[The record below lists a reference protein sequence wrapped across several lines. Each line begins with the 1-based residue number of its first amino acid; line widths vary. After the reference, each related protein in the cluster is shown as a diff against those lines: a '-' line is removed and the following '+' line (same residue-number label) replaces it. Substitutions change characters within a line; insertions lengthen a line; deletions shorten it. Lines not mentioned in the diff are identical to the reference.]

1 MSEHSKS
8 KACHA
13 ILITLLLLG
22 TKPLLAQYAPPRP
35 TPPSPPFAGE
45 VTVTATGVETEID
58 EAPTAVTVI
67 TRDEIDD
74 AQDGS
79 VAEMLRRVPGLTVLS
94 SGNQGKV
101 TSIFTRGT
109 GSNQTLVMLDGVRL
123 NSPYFG
129 GFDWSRLS
137 TAGLQQVEAA
147 RGPYSAL
154 WGADAVGGVINLI
167 PARSRDGFNGRFF
180 GEGGSDGWQ
189 RLEADVGWG
198 SKAFDISASGF
209 DRQSDG
215 TSENSD
221 FSTRQLL
228 VTAGWSFG
236 ERGSRIGVV
245 VQDLEGETGIPY
257 ATPGSPTPDRRQ
269 ESQQTLVAFP
279 INVFFSQSWN
289 VELTAASID
298 GTFDFSDPDDPF
310 FSYSST
316 ETTSTQARLA
326 SNHRFAKHIFS
337 WGGEWREDEV
347 SDASNFGTSLDGEKT
362 EVTSVF
368 LQDVWKMSQAWR
380 LLVGVRWDD
389 SDPWGS
395 ETSPRADLG
404 WKISDT
410 TELRAGYGE
419 AFRPPSLGELY
430 FPFSGHPDL
439 VPETSKSTDLGLTY
453 TTRERSSK
461 WQVTAF
467 STDLENLI
475 EYDFAS
481 GANANIGSATIRGAE
496 MSWDYPLGRRGAS
509 FVQATYLD
517 TEDGLG
523 QPLLRRPE
531 WSGSWTLHGAFSKH
545 LNGDITVVYVGSR
558 ADVDPVTFERTTAG
572 SYTTASIALAY
583 SLWDGVE
590 ITGRVLNVADSDY
603 QEVLGYPAPGR
614 QFMVG
619 LRLGV
624 DTAARWQGR
633 P

>member
-1 MSEHSKS
+1 MSEKP
-8 KACHA
+8 HA
-13 ILITLLLLG
+13 SVLFFALFALLAVG
-22 TKPLLAQYAPPRP
+22 AQPLSAQYAPPRP
-35 TPPSPPFAGE
+35 TPTQPFTGE
-45 VTVTATGVETEID
+45 VTVTATGVETDVD

-74 AQDGS
+74 AQAAS

-94 SGNQGKV
+94 SGDEGKV
-101 TSIFTRGT
+101 TSVFTRGT

-137 TAGLQQVEAA
+137 TAGLRQVEVV

-167 PARSRDGFNGRFF
+167 PARSRSGFNGRFF
-180 GEGGSDGWQ
+180 GEAGSDGRQ
-189 RLEADVGWG
+189 RLEADIGWG
-198 SKAFDISASGF
+198 NKSFDIYASGF
-209 DRQSDG
+209 DGQSDG
-215 TSENSD
+215 SLENSD
-221 FSTRQLL
+221 SSSQQLL

-236 ERGSRIGVV
+236 DHGSRIGVL
-245 VQDLEGETGIPY
+245 VQDLEAETGIPY
-257 ATPGSPTPDRRQ
+257 AVPGSPTPDRRQ
-269 ESQQTLVAFP
+269 NSQQTLVAIP
-279 INVFFSQSWN
+279 INIFFSESWN
-289 VELTAASID
+289 VEITGASVD
-298 GTFDFSDPDDPF
+298 GTFNFSDPDDPF
-310 FSYSST
+310 FTYSTT

-326 SNHRFAKHIFS
+326 SNHRFAKHTFS
-337 WGGEWREDEV
+337 WGGEWREEEV
-347 SDASNFGTSLDGEKT
+347 VDASNFGTNLDGET
-362 EVTSVF
+362 VDVTSVF
-368 LQDVWKMSQAWR
+368 LQDVWKMTPAMR

-404 WKISDT
+404 WRVSET

-430 FPFSGHPDL
+430 FPFSGNSEL
-439 VPETSKSTDLGLTY
+439 VPETSKSTDIGLTY
-453 TTRERSSK
+453 TTRERQSR

-467 STDLENLI
+467 TNDLENLV
-475 EYDFAS
+475 EYDFATS
-481 GANANIGSATIRGAE
+481 ANANIGSATIRGAE

-509 FVQATYLD
+509 FLQATYLD
-517 TEDGLG
+517 TEDDLG

-545 LNGDITVVYVGSR
+545 LNGDLTVVYVGSR
-558 ADVDPVTFERTTAG
+558 PDVDPVTFERTTAD

-583 SLWDGVE
+583 SLWNGVE
-590 ITGRVLNVADSDY
+590 ITGRVLNVANADY

-614 QFMVG
+614 QYLVG

-624 DTAARWQGR
+624 DTEARWKAR
-633 P
+633 R